1 MTSNPRPTLDQERAR
16 YAWECVSKLEKEL
29 GDYYINVAKS
39 APALIMNN
47 GLMQTLAFLQ
57 GKDKDHHKA
66 LRDHICKWLGR
77 RFGGEPLGGD
87 RRFAAENEADY
98 RRVMESLYNSPSG
111 LYRRATDES
120 LALLRWV
127 RQLAAAHK
135 E

>member
-1 MTSNPRPTLDQERAR
+1 MTSNPRPTLDQQRAA
-16 YAWECVSKLEKEL
+16 YAWQCVSKLEKEL
-29 GDYYINVAKS
+29 GDYINLAKS

-57 GKDKDHHKA
+57 DKGKGHHTA
-66 LRDHICKWLGR
+66 LLDHICQWLGR

-87 RRFAAENEADY
+87 HRFAAENEADY

-120 LALLRWV
+120 LALLRWI